1 MRTLHLSTDTRD
13 VHSPRMHRLFIPLPS
28 SFFLFLPLS
37 SCRGSRVTISLDQA
51 ARRLVLDGDAAPG
64 TAGGAGEAGAQGEK
78 DAKQKEGLLK
88 TKVRERERE
97 GERERERERENL
109 LFTVVRVFAVLC

>member
-1 MRTLHLSTDTRD
+1 MNTPSALTLVD
-13 VHSPRMHRLFIPLPS
+13 VHSPLIHRLFLPRSS
-28 SFFLFLPLS
+28 SFFLVLLR
-37 SCRGSRVTISLDQA
+37 RGSRVTISLDQA

-88 TKVRERERE
+88 TKVRERER
-97 GERERERERENL
+97 GRI
-109 LFTVVRVFAVLC
+109 